1 MAEQSKDSRGA
12 CNVHLISGSHS
23 VTVNNGAG
31 GVAVDQSRSS
41 ILPPTTIRRVIVTPL
56 TSKKPCT
63 PSHNTA
69 RHTKSI
75 SKVLT
80 KVFTKGTK
88 KDPKMFTLRNIKP
101 DEVSTVYELECVIRD
116 QLCDEISEDEEVQ
129 EVKKKRKRIRCD
141 DEIGET
147 RKKNIKGEDRD
158 KKVQATI
165 SLLTEKHGDKSY
177 TPMQYR
183 VWTEM
188 YLGGVHPTLDT
199 PPTTSMFNRAGG
211 GSARRSTGHTGEVV
225 SAIND
230 LTSALSPRVVSPS
243 SGSTTRNSPAR
254 MIDNRTKC
262 YKQLADLKSLF
273 ENNVLSEEEY
283 DTERSVILGVLKKL
297 V

>member
-1 MAEQSKDSRGA
+1 MWANIK
-12 CNVHLISGSHS
+12 
-23 VTVNNGAG
+23 
-31 GVAVDQSRSS
+31 
-41 ILPPTTIRRVIVTPL
+41 
-56 TSKKPCT
+56 
-63 PSHNTA
+63 
-69 RHTKSI
+69 
-75 SKVLT
+75 
-80 KVFTKGTK
+80 KGTNVILWCDGLK
-88 KDPKMFTLRNIKP
+88 K
-101 DEVSTVYELECVIRD
+101 STYEIRKGAISD
-116 QLCDEISEDEEVQ
+116 SSEDDEQVR
-129 EVKKKRKRIRCD
+129 EVKKKRKRVRCD

-147 RKKNIKGEDRD
+147 RKKKKGEDKD

-199 PPTTSMFNRAGG
+199 PPTTTMFNRAGG
-211 GSARRSTGHTGEVV
+211 GSVRRSTGHTGEVV

-230 LTSALSPRVVSPS
+230 LTSALSPRFVSPS
-243 SGSTTRNSPAR
+243 SGSTTRNSPAK